1 LSGAVLGCRALR
13 GLASTYLFEWM
24 TNVSPRIVEFST
36 DLIPERDRAAIWRE
50 HYGQIMLRVD
60 LEPEPGVL
68 FEARNRA
75 LSVPGLQLMEA
86 QASPVRVSRN
96 GRYLADGND
105 DVVVAI
111 NRAGSALFESAGR
124 SHILREGEAII
135 LSGGE
140 PTSFRRTTSG
150 KSFTLLVPRATIES
164 TVVGIDDALMR
175 PIPTDHGVLRLLDN
189 YAGWLLDNGNTIE
202 PQLLN
207 LSVRH
212 VQDLLAL
219 TIGPAADLAD
229 TVRARGLRAARLKL
243 AKSFIIAN
251 SHRRDIS
258 ITALAAK
265 LNVTPRY
272 VQRLFEADGTTF
284 SEFVTRLRLSRAHR
298 ILCEP
303 ASNQA
308 AIATIA
314 YDVGFG
320 DLSYFNRRFRRQY
333 GLTPR
338 EVRGDRAR

>member
-1 LSGAVLGCRALR
+1 
-13 GLASTYLFEWM
+13 M
-24 TNVSPRIVEFST
+24 TEISPRIVEFST
-36 DLIPERDRAAIWRE
+36 DLIPESDRAAVWRE
-50 HYGQIMLRVD
+50 HYGQLMLRVD
-60 LEPEPGVL
+60 LEPEPGVV

-75 LSVPGLQLMEA
+75 LTLPGLQLMEA

-111 NRAGSALFESAGR
+111 NRAGAALIESAGR
-124 SHILREGEAII
+124 SHVLREGEAII

-140 PTSFRRTTSG
+140 ATSFQRTSEG
-150 KSFTLLVPRATIES
+150 RSFTLLVPRVAIEAA
-164 TVVGIDDALMR
+164 VVGIDDALMR
-175 PIPTDHGVLRLLDN
+175 PIPAGHGALKLLDN
-189 YAGWLLDNGNTIE
+189 YATWLMNAGASVD

-219 TIGPAADLAD
+219 TIGPAADFAD
-229 TVRARGLRAARLKL
+229 TVRARGLRAARLRL
-243 AKSFIIAN
+243 AKSFIVAN

-258 ITALAAK
+258 ITAVAAK

-284 SEFVTRLRLSRAHR
+284 SEFLTRLRLSRAHR
-298 ILCEP
+298 LLCEP
-303 ASNQA
+303 ASSQA

-333 GLTPR
+333 GQTPR
-338 EVRGDRAR
+338 EVRGDGAR